1 MVRGVGL
8 VLVGMW
14 GGIVGCSGVWVE
26 RGGGMLP
33 PFFCVG
39 GGERG
44 LGWGGCC
51 PAVVVIIVWV

>member
-33 PFFCVG
+33 PFFV
-39 GGERG
+39 
-44 LGWGGCC
+44 LVVASAVWGGVG
-51 PAVVVIIVWV
+51 AALRWW